1 MNMNLKESYRY
12 SKFLDTLLEEA
23 YEFLHDKSFITTT
36 TEKHLRSKTYSEAQ
50 DETLVVKKPDVDFDT
65 NRLIDFV
72 VEVLDER
79 DRLLEAI
86 ALAKSKTEFN
96 IDNAISMNK
105 KKQSV
110 ARLFTKMAGI
120 KSNESVSRGTGYRFN
135 NEMNQVPYYY
145 DIERVT
151 EIDYN
156 RNDVRNLAKKYFTQA
171 DEISSKI
178 DAIEINT
185 EVPFTCKWDVNDSF
199 DNIVAVK

>member
-1 MNMNLKESYRY
+1 MNLKESYRY
-12 SKFLDTLLEEA
+12 SKFLDTLLEA
-23 YEFLHDKSFITTT
+23 SYAFLNDKSFVTTT

-120 KSNESVSRGTGYRFN
+120 KSSESVSRGTGYRFN

-145 DIERVT
+145 DIEKIT

>member
-1 MNMNLKESYRY
+1 MNLKESYRY
-12 SKFLDTLLEEA
+12 SKFLDTLLEA
-23 YEFLHDKSFITTT
+23 SYAFLNDKSFVTTT

-120 KSNESVSRGTGYRFN
+120 KPSESVSRGTGYRFN

-145 DIERVT
+145 DIEKIT

>member
-1 MNMNLKESYRY
+1 MNLKESYRY
-12 SKFLDTLLEEA
+12 SKFLDTLLEA
-23 YEFLHDKSFITTT
+23 SYAFLNDKSFVTTT

-120 KSNESVSRGTGYRFN
+120 KPSESVSRGTGYRFN

-145 DIERVT
+145 DIEKIT

-199 DNIVAVK
+199 DNIVAVQ

>member
-1 MNMNLKESYRY
+1 MNLKESYRY
-12 SKFLDTLLEEA
+12 SKFLDTLLEA
-23 YEFLHDKSFITTT
+23 SYAFLNDKSFVTTT

-120 KSNESVSRGTGYRFN
+120 KSSESVSRGTGYRFN

-145 DIERVT
+145 DIEKIT

-171 DEISSKI
+171 DEISS
-178 DAIEINT
+178 NRSS
-185 EVPFTCKWDVNDSF
+185 VCL
-199 DNIVAVK
+199 

>member
-1 MNMNLKESYRY
+1 MNLKESYRY
-12 SKFLDTLLEEA
+12 SKFLDTLLEA
-23 YEFLHDKSFITTT
+23 SYAFLNDKSFVTTT

-120 KSNESVSRGTGYRFN
+120 KPSESVSRGTGYRFN

-145 DIERVT
+145 DIEKIT

-171 DEISSKI
+171 DEISSNI

-199 DNIVAVK
+199 DNIVAVQ

>member
-1 MNMNLKESYRY
+1 MNLKESYRY
-12 SKFLDTLLEEA
+12 SKFLDTLLEA
-23 YEFLHDKSFITTT
+23 SYAFLNDKSFVTTT

-120 KSNESVSRGTGYRFN
+120 KSSESVSRGTGYRFN

-145 DIERVT
+145 DIEKIT

-199 DNIVAVK
+199 DNIVAVQ

>member
-1 MNMNLKESYRY
+1 MNLKESYRY

-120 KSNESVSRGTGYRFN
+120 KSSESVSRGTGYRFN

-145 DIERVT
+145 DIEKIT

-185 EVPFTCKWDVNDSF
+185 EVPFSCKWDVNDSF
-199 DNIVAVK
+199 DNIVAVQ

>member
-1 MNMNLKESYRY
+1 MNLKESYRY
-12 SKFLDTLLEEA
+12 SKFLDILLEES
-23 YEFLHDKSFITTT
+23 YEFLNDKSFITTT

>member
-1 MNMNLKESYRY
+1 MNLKESYRY

-65 NRLIDFV
+65 NRLINFV

-86 ALAKSKTEFN
+86 ALAKLKTEFN

>member
-1 MNMNLKESYRY
+1 MHMNLKESYRY
-12 SKFLDTLLEEA
+12 SKFLDTLLEA
-23 YEFLHDKSFITTT
+23 SYAFLNDKSFVTTT

-120 KSNESVSRGTGYRFN
+120 KPSESVSRGTGYRFN

-145 DIERVT
+145 DIEKIT

-171 DEISSKI
+171 DYIS
-178 DAIEINT
+178 
-185 EVPFTCKWDVNDSF
+185 
-199 DNIVAVK
+199 

>member
-1 MNMNLKESYRY
+1 MNLKESYRY
-12 SKFLDTLLEEA
+12 SKFLDTLLEA
-23 YEFLHDKSFITTT
+23 SYAFLNDKSFVTTT

-50 DETLVVKKPDVDFDT
+50 DETLVVKKPDVDFDA

-110 ARLFTKMAGI
+110 AGLFTKMAGI
-120 KSNESVSRGTGYRFN
+120 KSSESVSRGTGYRFN

-145 DIERVT
+145 DIEKIT

>member
-1 MNMNLKESYRY
+1 MNLKESYRY
-12 SKFLDTLLEEA
+12 SKFLDTLLEAA
-23 YEFLHDKSFITTT
+23 YAFLNDKSFITTT

-120 KSNESVSRGTGYRFN
+120 KPSESVSRGTGYRFN

-145 DIERVT
+145 DIEKIT

-199 DNIVAVK
+199 DNIVAVQ

>member
-1 MNMNLKESYRY
+1 MNLKESYRY

>member
-1 MNMNLKESYRY
+1 MNLKESYRY
-12 SKFLDTLLEEA
+12 SKFLDTLLEA
-23 YEFLHDKSFITTT
+23 SYAFLNDKSFVTTT

-120 KSNESVSRGTGYRFN
+120 KSSESVNRGTGYRFN

-145 DIERVT
+145 DIEKIT

-185 EVPFTCKWDVNDSF
+185 EVPFACKWDVNDSF

>member
-1 MNMNLKESYRY
+1 MNLKESYRY
-12 SKFLDTLLEEA
+12 SKFLDTLLEAA
-23 YEFLHDKSFITTT
+23 YTFLNDKSFITTT

-120 KSNESVSRGTGYRFN
+120 KSSESVSKGTGYRFN

-145 DIERVT
+145 DIEKIT

-156 RNDVRNLAKKYFTQA
+156 RNDVRNLAKKYFIQA

-185 EVPFTCKWDVNDSF
+185 EVPFSCKWDVNDSF
-199 DNIVAVK
+199 DNIVAVQ

>member
-1 MNMNLKESYRY
+1 MNLKESYRY
-12 SKFLDTLLEEA
+12 SKFLDTLLEA
-23 YEFLHDKSFITTT
+23 SYAFLNDKSFVTTT

-120 KSNESVSRGTGYRFN
+120 KPSESVSRGTGYRFN

-145 DIERVT
+145 DIEKIT

-156 RNDVRNLAKKYFTQA
+156 RNDVRNLAKKYFTHA

-199 DNIVAVK
+199 DNIVAVQ

>member
-1 MNMNLKESYRY
+1 MNLKESYRY
-12 SKFLDTLLEEA
+12 SKFLDTLLEA
-23 YEFLHDKSFITTT
+23 SYAFLNDKSFVTTT

-145 DIERVT
+145 DIEKIT